1 MSRGVE
7 GERFLAAFSK
17 LKAAVADDPAKL
29 DASWQESDELKALCD
44 ELAQLVRG
52 FETVEAWSPLAFTNH
67 VSAASALA
75 RREYDDRWRSI
86 VAVVANRDL
95 AALLAELF
103 GDDFDQGDGAGDP
116 TATTNQDP
124 LTAEI
129 ADWKESAS
137 EEAGQIKQIIDYV
150 FHLREMDDSG
160 DRDWIDESL
169 TAWDR
174 LEVCGLDI
182 AGTLWRRRAL
192 PHVLVPTHVAKHYG
206 QSRASLYRRLHQA
219 GRAFVFGAPLA
230 ALALQRAVIEEV
242 LTKHWGAGERWV
254 REANLPNLA
263 WEARANRLRRLANDA
278 LHGDPEKLSPDEL
291 DRSIIENFLLLR
303 LLIEQ
308 APEDLATHSRNAS

>member
-1 MSRGVE
+1 MSRGIE
-7 GERFLAAFSK
+7 GERFLAAFNK
-17 LKAAVADDPAKL
+17 LKTAVAADPAKL
-29 DASWQESDELKALCD
+29 AASWQGSDELKALCD
-44 ELAQLVRG
+44 ELALLVRG
-52 FETVEAWSPLAFTNH
+52 FETVEEWSPLAFTNH

-75 RREYDDRWRSI
+75 RREYDDRWRGI
-86 VAVVANRDL
+86 VADVANRDL
-95 AALLAELF
+95 AALLAELL
-103 GDDFDQGDGAGDP
+103 GDDFENDGSDGDRTEPHRRDSLAV
-116 TATTNQDP
+116 
-124 LTAEI
+124 EI
-129 ADWKESAS
+129 ADWKEIAS

-150 FHLREMDDSG
+150 FYLRELDDSG
-160 DRDWIDESL
+160 DRDWIDQSL

-174 LEVCGLDI
+174 LEVSGLDI

-206 QSRASLYRRLHQA
+206 QLRASLYRRLHLA

-242 LTKHWGAGERWV
+242 LTKHWGAGKGWV

-263 WEARANRLRRLANDA
+263 WEARADRLKRLANDA

-308 APEDLATHSRNAS
+308 APEDLAAHSGNAS